1 MELPDNVFGGQAP
14 IREASFIAVSYI
26 VAPQW
31 LLRGITH
38 FTSNQQIPLQNLLDT
53 LRQMPVLHS
62 FTLERCV
69 VDWRGPDARYPQ
81 GAPIPMQN
89 LMYFTVDI
97 DEGSPV
103 IFALLLQRLALPDYA
118 KKRIRSHKSSDSQYL
133 RFWSRLMF
141 AIPFSVPEIIVAANG
156 LQHVQL
162 SGGFSEGSFRLWT
175 GDSGYED
182 AEFSFEISW
191 KAEKPGADY
200 LSPVVN
206 LEPLCDIL
214 GVERVRMLTLLLN
227 PQDPIGLESSFW
239 WTLLKKLP
247 AVEELELC
255 VDAVREL
262 RSAWS
267 TGCPPAV
274 FPELR
279 SMHIVRAADSTES
292 TIAEM
297 MEELRRSLQG
307 KTEH

>member
-1 MELPDNVFGGQAP
+1 
-14 IREASFIAVSYI
+14 
-26 VAPQW
+26 
-31 LLRGITH
+31 
-38 FTSNQQIPLQNLLDT
+38 
-53 LRQMPVLHS
+53 MPVLHS

-69 VDWRGPDARYPQ
+69 VDWRGPDARHPQ
-81 GAPIPMQN
+81 GVPIPMQN

-103 IFALLLQRLALPDYA
+103 IFALLLQRLALPDCA
-118 KKRIRSHKSSDSQYL
+118 KKRIRSHKGSDSQYL
-133 RFWSRLMF
+133 RFWSRFFF
-141 AIPFSVPEIIVAANG
+141 AIPPSVPEIIIAANG

-182 AEFSFEISW
+182 AELSFEISW
-191 KAEKPGADY
+191 KAEKAGADY

-206 LEPLCDIL
+206 LESLCDIL
-214 GVERVRMLTLLLN
+214 GVERVRILTLLLN
-227 PQDPIGLESSFW
+227 ARDPIGLETFW
-239 WTLLKKLP
+239 WTLPKKLP

-279 SMHIVRAADSTES
+279 SMHIVRAANSTLAES
-292 TIAEM
+292 TVTEM
-297 MEELRRSLQG
+297 MEELRRSLRG